1 MAYRSLRA
9 FIDALEQAGELIR
22 IKTFVDPVLEIA
34 EITDRVSKTANRNK
48 ALLFE
53 NTGTDFPLLINS
65 MGSERRMCMA
75 LGVKDL
81 DDISREI
88 EGILKTLSTPKNGM
102 MEKLAMLPQLGKF
115 ASWMPKVIKGKGAC

>member
-9 FIDALEQAGELIR
+9 FIDALEQAGELVR

-34 EITDRVSKTANRNK
+34 EITDRVSKTPGRNK

-65 MGSERRMCMA
+65 MGSERRMCIA
-75 LGVKDL
+75 LGIDKL
-81 DDISREI
+81 DDATSDI
-88 EGILKTLSTPKNGM
+88 EALFKKLSAPKNGII
-102 MEKLAMLPQLGKF
+102 EKLSMLPQLSKF
-115 ASWMPKVIKGKGAC
+115 ASWMPKVISGKGA